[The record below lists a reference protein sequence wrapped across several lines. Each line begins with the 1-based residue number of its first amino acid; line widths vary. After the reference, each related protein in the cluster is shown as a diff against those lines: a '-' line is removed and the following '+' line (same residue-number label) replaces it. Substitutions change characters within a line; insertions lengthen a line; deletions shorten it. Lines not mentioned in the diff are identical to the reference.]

1 MRIKDILEAFDF
13 TKKAKGQVPFKS
25 SSLNDPHIQAI
36 IAEESR
42 QTGVPV
48 ADIMDELSKSPS
60 TKMLGELKKY
70 SPLLYDTLAQNAVE
84 SAVFKRIEDSV
95 KLKKMS
101 FDKVKFD
108 FKVFLK
114 LCELIRLDHT
124 PGADAPAEAKG
135 LFPLKAPGEALRINS
150 VRPIL
155 VPTNNPDLQA
165 FNQVTTAAATAN
177 GDFIFNKDFMQS
189 LLNYGAVIGVKP
201 KGAKY
206 ESNGGVIPDAYCYIE
221 FLILHELFHYI
232 FGDFSMGDR
241 FKQYSPVAH
250 NWASDFRSNYFLVKN
265 GYEQIPIGLFSDD
278 LNFDRETTSSY
289 QKLIT
294 VVHNEMMKLPPH
306 LRQWA
311 ENEFESDVHQNDPYK
326 PQVGD
331 VVTNHQTGEIGKV
344 TKVYPD
350 GSIDVETMDDM
361 KDRAKNT
368 PSGGKNNG

>member
-13 TKKAKGQVPFKS
+13 KKKDKGQVPFKTS
-25 SSLNDPHIQAI
+25 TLNDPHIQAI

-42 QTGVPV
+42 ETGVPV

-60 TKMLGELKKY
+60 TAMLAELKKY

-124 PGADAPAEAKG
+124 PGPDSPAEAKG

-150 VRPIL
+150 IRPIL

-177 GDFIFNKDFMQS
+177 GDFIFNKEFMQNM
-189 LLNYGAVIGVKP
+189 LNYGAAIGVKP

-221 FLILHELFHYI
+221 FLILHEVFHYI
-232 FGDFSMGDR
+232 FGDFSMGSR
-241 FKQYSPVAH
+241 FKQYSHAAH

-265 GYEQIPIGLFSDD
+265 GYEQLPIGLYSDD

-289 QKLIT
+289 QKLIK
-294 VVHNEMMKLPPH
+294 VVHDEMMKLPPH

-311 ENEFESDVHQNDPYK
+311 ENEFESDVHQDDPYT

-331 VVTNHQTGEIGKV
+331 IVQNHDTGEIGKV
-344 TKVYPD
+344 TKVNKD
-350 GSIDVETMDDM
+350 GSIEVDPVDNAKDDI
-361 KDRAKNT
+361 KSK
-368 PSGGKNNG
+368 GVNNG